1 MKITRDRRQ
10 SKRKLP
16 VGLMD
21 MAATPRRLVTAKSCA
36 LAKMRNSFIAR

>member
-1 MKITRDRRQ
+1 MKITRDQRQ

-21 MAATPRRLVTAKSCA
+21 MVATPPCLVTAKSCA
-36 LAKMRNSFIAR
+36 LAKVRNSFIAR